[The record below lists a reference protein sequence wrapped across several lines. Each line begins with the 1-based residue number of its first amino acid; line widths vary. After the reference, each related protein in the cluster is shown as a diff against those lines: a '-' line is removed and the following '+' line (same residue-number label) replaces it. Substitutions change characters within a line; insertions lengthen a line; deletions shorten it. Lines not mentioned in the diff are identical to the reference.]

1 MSLVRNVWND
11 LVEKRLWPVAIVL
24 VIALV
29 AVPVL
34 ITRGQS
40 TSTSAGVVATAAPA
54 GPVAGTAV
62 VSLAP
67 SATGPTNRPGKVRNP
82 FTQAAG
88 PAAPSTVA
96 STAPASSPSG
106 SGSTPSSGGGG
117 TPTTPTTTAPTT
129 TTPVKKKSAR
139 PDVLDTYRV
148 SLRFGQAGAQHVI
161 HNVARLAPLPS
172 ARAPFFVFLG
182 VLQDG
187 KTAVFLVSSDAAAT
201 GDGKCR
207 PSATD
212 CETIEMKAGDTEF
225 FDLSLGSAGVLQY
238 QLDVLHVQRRK
249 TDTKAVAARAHKR
262 EAHAGRSS
270 LRAVIAAGELGV
282 SRYVYSSKLGVLK
295 RVRQLKAGASAHIPA
310 AVGGSST
317 AAQPSGDA
325 GAGPRWVTTV
335 H

>member
-24 VIALV
+24 VVALV

-34 ITRGQS
+34 LTRGESSS
-40 TSTSAGVVATAAPA
+40 TPTGVASTAAPA

-67 SATGPTNRPGKVRNP
+67 SASGPTNRPGTVRNP
-82 FTQAAG
+82 FTQAVA
-88 PAAPSTVA
+88 PASAVA
-96 STAPASSPSG
+96 TATAPAASSPS
-106 SGSTPSSGGGG
+106 SPNSPPSAGGGG
-117 TPTTPTTTAPTT
+117 ATTPSTTTPTTPA
-129 TTPVKKKSAR
+129 PVKKKSTR
-139 PDVLDTYRV
+139 PDALDTYRV
-148 SLRFGQAGAQHVI
+148 TLRFGQAGAQHTM

-238 QLDVLHVQRRK
+238 QLDVLKVQRRK
-249 TDTKAVAARAHKR
+249 SDTKAVAARAHKR

-282 SRYVYSSKLGVLK
+282 SRYVFSSKLGVLK

-317 AAQPSGDA
+317 TAGPSADA
-325 GAGPRWVTTV
+325 GGGPRWVTTG

>member
-24 VIALV
+24 VVALV

-34 ITRGQS
+34 LTRGQS
-40 TSTSAGVVATAAPA
+40 STTPATEVATAGPA
-54 GPVAGTAV
+54 GPAPGTAV

-67 SATGPTNRPGKVRNP
+67 SASGPTNRAGKVRNP
-82 FTQAAG
+82 FAQAAG
-88 PAAPSTVA
+88 PAPTAAT
-96 STAPASSPSG
+96 STAPSSSSG
-106 SGSTPSSGGGG
+106 QGSSASSGGGG
-117 TPTTPTTTAPTT
+117 TTTTPSSSTPAPTPT
-129 TTPVKKKSAR
+129 APVKKKTR
-139 PDVLDTYRV
+139 PDALDTYRV
-148 SLRFGQAGAQHVI
+148 SLRFGQAGAQHTL

-172 ARAPFFVFLG
+172 SRAPFFVFLG

-207 PSATD
+207 PSPTD

-225 FDLSLGSAGVLQY
+225 FDVSFGGAGVVQY
-238 QLDVLHVQRRK
+238 QLDVLSVRRRK
-249 TDTKAVAARAHKR
+249 SDTTAVAARSHKR
-262 EAHAGRSS
+262 EARAGRSS

-282 SRYVYSSKLGVLK
+282 THYVYSSKLGVLK
-295 RVRQLKAGASAHIPA
+295 RVRQLKAGASAHLPA

-317 AAQPSGDA
+317 RAQPSADA
-325 GAGPRWVTTV
+325 NGSPSWVAGQ
-335 H
+335 